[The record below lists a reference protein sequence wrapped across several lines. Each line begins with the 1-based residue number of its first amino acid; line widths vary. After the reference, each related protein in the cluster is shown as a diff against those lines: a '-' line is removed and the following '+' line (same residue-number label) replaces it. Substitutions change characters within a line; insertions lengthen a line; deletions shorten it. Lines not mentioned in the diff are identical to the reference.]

1 MKKTWKG
8 ELDYE
13 TQKIYLNS
21 MSVSNYIIMFLLL
34 CNKNKTEEPV
44 NQEEYKYTL
53 KKKYD
58 IIGQV
63 MILML

>member
-1 MKKTWKG
+1 
-8 ELDYE
+8 
-13 TQKIYLNS
+13 
-21 MSVSNYIIMFLLL
+21 MFLLL